1 MIRDKPHTNAQNVG
15 FQWCNAPGGFGLFS
29 LQRLGPQ
36 T

>member
-1 MIRDKPHTNAQNVG
+1 MIRDKPHTNAQ
-15 FQWCNAPGGFGLFS
+15 APGGFGLIG